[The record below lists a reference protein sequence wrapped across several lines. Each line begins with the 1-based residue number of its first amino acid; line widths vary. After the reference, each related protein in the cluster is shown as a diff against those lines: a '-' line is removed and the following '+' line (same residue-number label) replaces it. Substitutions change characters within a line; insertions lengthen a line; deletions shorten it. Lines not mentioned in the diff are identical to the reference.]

1 MAEHWYIYIIIA
13 AVSYLLYWVC
23 DKFHIIK
30 SKPLR
35 VILVIFIASIITWII
50 YDLIAAPK

>member
-13 AVSYLLYWVC
+13 AVSYLLYLAC
-23 DKFHIIK
+23 DKLHIIK

-35 VILVIFIASIITWII
+35 VIMVIFIASIITWFI
-50 YDLIAAPK
+50 YDLLTAPK